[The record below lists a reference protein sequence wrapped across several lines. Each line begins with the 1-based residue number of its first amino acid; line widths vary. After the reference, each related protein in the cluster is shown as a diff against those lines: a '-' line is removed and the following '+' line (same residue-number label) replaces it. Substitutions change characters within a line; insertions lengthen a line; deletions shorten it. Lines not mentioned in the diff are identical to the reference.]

1 MDGAVAVT
9 EEMNSE
15 MSSSS
20 RSRNRGVIAIEIVLG
35 GTVMVEKV
43 FWGVTSYIYITK
55 EWRENGKQNSR

>member
-35 GTVMVEKV
+35 GTVMVEKG
-43 FWGVTSYIYITK
+43 FWGVTSYI
-55 EWRENGKQNSR
+55 